1 MRCLQTKVWSILGS
15 ACAAIMNAVA
25 FIVALRERRLVCPE
39 GTAWRGPVWFPPE
52 RSEKQSSIE
61 SMAASLF
68 VVVSGFFILL
78 VGLLYMKTLE
88 NSRNVNAECV
98 VMVGWAI

>member
-1 MRCLQTKVWSILGS
+1 MGS

-61 SMAASLF
+61 SMAASF
-68 VVVSGFFILL
+68 VVVVVSGFITK
-78 VGLLYMKTLE
+78 KTLE
-88 NSRNVNAECV
+88 DFTKRQRKVRSGGQLGDLVERVSLIARRQ
-98 VMVGWAI
+98 W